1 MSTDADAL
9 RRKFLREL
17 LRVSRFQDWSVDKL
31 EAEILKLLGEGVI
44 PQPPVDPAQQLG
56 PP

>member
-1 MSTDADAL
+1 MSTDADVL

-31 EAEILKLLGEGVI
+31 EAEILKLFGEGVI